1 MVVLCAVVG
10 AAMYLMFLA
19 YSSSTAYDGGEY
31 SLEMQ
36 PPLMDGPRGA
46 VPATAPQSW
55 VLPKDYPRIALDGGI
70 TGKTRFTVTVSPFG
84 EVDECTI
91 TQPSGYPELD
101 NRVCSA
107 ISTRAKF
114 HPALD
119 ADDRP
124 TEGTYSN
131 TVVWTL
137 D

>member
-19 YSSSTAYDGGEY
+19 YSAPRSYEGGEY
-31 SLEMQ
+31 SLELQ
-36 PPLMDGPRGA
+36 PPIMEGPRGA

-55 VLPKDYPRIALDGGI
+55 VLSQDYPKIALDGGI
-70 TGKTRFTVTVSPFG
+70 SGKTRFTVTVSPFG
-84 EVDECTI
+84 EVDECLI
-91 TQPSGYPELD
+91 TQKSGYPELD
-101 NRVCSA
+101 NRVCNA

-124 TEGTYSN
+124 TEGRYSN
-131 TVVWTL
+131 TVVWAL
-137 D
+137 E